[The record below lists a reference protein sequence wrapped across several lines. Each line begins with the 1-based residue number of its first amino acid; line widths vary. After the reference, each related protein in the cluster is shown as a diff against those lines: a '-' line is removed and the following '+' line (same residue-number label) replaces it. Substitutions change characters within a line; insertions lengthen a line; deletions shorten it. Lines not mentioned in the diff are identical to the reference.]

1 MMREMLIMTGG
12 EEENENDNGEVLK
25 IIFPTGR

>member
-1 MMREMLIMTGG
+1 MMREMLIMTG

>member
-1 MMREMLIMTGG
+1 MMREMLIMTG

-25 IIFPTGR
+25 IIFPTDR